1 MDFLNIFK
9 PEGIFLRHLP
19 SDFYRKCTVAR
30 MCVLGSLGLH
40 VAGVQ
45 APLMFIHV
53 RLLVLGS
60 IFRSIMS
67 RICLFLLVFS
77 LIFSKIQKTH
87 SEVVVSYTQVWQ

>member
-1 MDFLNIFK
+1 MHCGENVCAGQ
-9 PEGIFLRHLP
+9 PH
-19 SDFYRKCTVAR
+19 
-30 MCVLGSLGLH
+30 LH

-45 APLMFIHV
+45 APLMFIHG
-53 RLLVLGS
+53 RLLVLWS
-60 IFRSIMS
+60 SFRFIMS